1 MNNEKIFKTKTGFC
15 HILPDMIILT
25 RDSVVGDVSKMVVGT
40 NIARSLIIYG
50 LISVWVLYFSYSSYL
65 NGKIVL
71 PLFLGLTAVGLIVA
85 IIKSLN
91 NSATPIIQRDK
102 IISVKFKNEIVRV
115 TRSRFEVL
123 FENEKHKIKK
133 RLIMLPGS
141 MNDGTNET
149 IKALEI
155 MREEGLID

>member
-1 MNNEKIFKTKTGFC
+1 
-15 HILPDMIILT
+15 
-25 RDSVVGDVSKMVVGT
+25 
-40 NIARSLIIYG
+40 LIIYG